1 VALILCIKEVKFV
14 LPQDIAVFKRST
26 PGRTSP
32 NSILRPWF
40 PPAAEVK
47 LLHDEVTLATID
59 FATSSLLVTLALA
72 PGQVTSTTSNF
83 KFFSTARAGVLER
96 KREAMIKSAIRPL
109 I

>member
-1 VALILCIKEVKFV
+1 MLCIKEVKFV

-32 NSILRPWF
+32 NSMLRPWF
-40 PPAAEVK
+40 PPPVIEVK
-47 LLHDEVTLATID
+47 LLHDEVTLPTIE

>member
-1 VALILCIKEVKFV
+1 MLCIKEVKFV
-14 LPQDIAVFKRST
+14 LPQDIAVLKRST

-40 PPAAEVK
+40 PPPAAEVK

-96 KREAMIKSAIRPL
+96 NREAMIKSAIRPL